1 MAAMTL
7 GETVR
12 VLERGGQDL
21 VQGAGNR
28 DDRGG
33 GGPKG
38 GTSPTSVPEGGTSGD

>member
-33 GGPKG
+33 GAERRDKPHFRSRGR
-38 GTSPTSVPEGGTSGD
+38 DFR